1 MSSNLTPRIVGI
13 LSGFVI
19 NDKQS
24 GGPRREE
31 VFFARA
37 KLAVGPDMLIRPRC
51 T

>member
-13 LSGFVI
+13 ISGLVI
-19 NDKQS
+19 NYKQS
-24 GGPRREE
+24 GHQRSEE

-37 KLAVGPDMLIRPRC
+37 KLAVGPHMLIRPRC